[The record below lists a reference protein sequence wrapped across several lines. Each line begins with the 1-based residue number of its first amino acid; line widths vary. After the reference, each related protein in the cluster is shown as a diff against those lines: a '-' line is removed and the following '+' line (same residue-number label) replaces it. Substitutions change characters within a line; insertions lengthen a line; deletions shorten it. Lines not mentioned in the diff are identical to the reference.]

1 MLVISATAAIWF
13 LPLVLLVCLWVCF
26 TDMKYMRI
34 LNKAVIALFAIFVV
48 IGPFVLPLDSYA
60 WRYVQMLAVLVAGI
74 ALNAGG
80 AVGAGD
86 AKFAA
91 AAAPFIHLGDLR
103 FVMALFAAT
112 LLAAF
117 ASHRLVRASPLRK
130 LAPDWKSWQ
139 SGSRFPMGL
148 ALAGTLGLYL
158 LLGALYGATP
168 G

>member
-1 MLVISATAAIWF
+1 MLVISASAALWF
-13 LPLVLLVCLWVCF
+13 LPLVLPICLWVCY
-26 TDMKYMRI
+26 TDMKWMKI
-34 LNKAVIALFAIFVV
+34 LNKSVIALFVVFVV
-48 IGPFVLPLDSYA
+48 IGPFVLPLSDYA
-60 WRYVQMLAVLVAGI
+60 WRYVQLMAVLLAGI

-112 LLAAF
+112 LFAAF
-117 ASHRLVRASPLRK
+117 VSHRLVRATPLRR
-130 LAPDWKSWQ
+130 LAPGWASWE

-148 ALAGTLGLYL
+148 ALGGTLGLYL
-158 LLGALYGATP
+158 LLGALYGAEP
-168 G
+168 A

>member
-1 MLVISATAAIWF
+1 MLVISASAAICF
-13 LPLVLLVCLWVCF
+13 LPPVLLVCLWVCF

-34 LNKAVIALFAIFVV
+34 LNKAVITLFAIFVLV
-48 IGPFVLPLDSYA
+48 GPFVLPFDDYA

-91 AAAPFIHLGDLR
+91 AAAPFVHIGDLR

-117 ASHRLVRASPLRK
+117 VSHRVVRASPLRK
-130 LAPDWKSWQ
+130 LAPDWKSWE

-158 LLGALYGATP
+158 LLGTLYGATP
-168 G
+168 D

>member
-1 MLVISATAAIWF
+1 MLVISATAALWF
-13 LPLVLLVCLWVCF
+13 LPPVLVVCLWVCF

-34 LNKAVIALFAIFVV
+34 LNKSVIALAAIFVV
-48 IGPFVLPLDSYA
+48 LGPFVLPLGEYG
-60 WRYVQMLAVLVAGI
+60 WRLVQMLAVLVAGI

-112 LLAAF
+112 LLGAF
-117 ASHRLVRASPLRK
+117 ASHRIMRATPLRK
-130 LAPDWKSWQ
+130 LAPDWKSWET
-139 SGSRFPMGL
+139 GSRFPMGL
-148 ALAGTLGLYL
+148 ALAGTLVLYL
-158 LLGALYGATP
+158 LLGALYGTAP
-168 G
+168 V